1 MRVYPT
7 PRARQLRVGTML
19 SSGIYGLFRL
29 DDGPV
34 DPRDADALGIG
45 CGDLSGAAFVHAVD
59 PHDPNALHRVEA
71 DGALTI
77 LVGHIE
83 EPQALAA
90 RLKVA
95 PTLPAALLAR
105 AALDRFGGETAAEMI
120 GEWSLLHWDRRDRR
134 LVLTMSA
141 ARRDR
146 LFFAVDGPRVAVAPN
161 LFALSRI
168 AWIGNRLDEAG
179 LLVSIG
185 RADLRA
191 ALREEMGD
199 RTMLAKVRQLEPAT
213 RLTITADGIR
223 CDAAAILV
231 PQPRWTGSFDDAVV
245 AAEET
250 MRTIL
255 RARIARTAVPGV
267 LLSGGLDSSTI
278 AWLAARE
285 RAAEQRMILLT
296 SVAPPGSGLADE
308 AAFAD
313 AVADR
318 IGLTAE
324 HVSPPEDADIYRPSD
339 AILGGASRPPM
350 PVRHCLTETF
360 QARGKAL
367 GATALFDGSFG
378 EATLTGKF
386 ALTTMRQRLRGT
398 AGRLR
403 RALAG
408 AVEEPARHGP
418 FHVRLSP
425 ARLAALPAAMRAPP
439 PSAMVEN
446 EIRRPRDA
454 WGYLPGAD
462 KALLHPNEFYPGA
475 LRMEFPFRDVRLLR
489 LFAGFPAG
497 FLVHDGLDRAPVR
510 HMLAGHL
517 PDMIRL
523 RRSGRPASPDHMA
536 RLQRQASAARGRIA
550 TFRKA
555 EVQEWIDLDWLDQML
570 ATIAARG
577 PANFAESYEVQ
588 LTAITAEF
596 LTWWRA
602 RS

>member
-1 MRVYPT
+1 
-7 PRARQLRVGTML
+7 ML

-29 DDGPV
+29 DGGPV
-34 DPRDADALGIG
+34 DLRDGNALGMG
-45 CGDLSGAAFVHAVD
+45 GGDMSGAACAHAVD
-59 PHDPNALHRVEA
+59 PQDPNALHRVEA

-90 RLKVA
+90 RLNVA
-95 PTLPAALLAR
+95 PTLPAAVLAR

-120 GEWSLLHWDRRDRR
+120 GEWSLLHWDRGDHR

-168 AWIGNRLDEAG
+168 SWIGNRLDEAG

-213 RLTITADGIR
+213 RLTITANGIR
-223 CDAAAILV
+223 RDAAAILV
-231 PQPRWTGSFDDAVV
+231 PQPRWTGSFNDAVV

-255 RARIARTAVPGV
+255 HARIARTAVPGV

-278 AWLAARE
+278 AWLASRE

-308 AAFAD
+308 AMFAD

-324 HVSPPEDADIYRPSD
+324 HVWPPEHADIYRPSD
-339 AILGGASRPPM
+339 AILAGASRPPM

-386 ALTTMRQRLRGT
+386 ALTTMRQHLRST

-403 RALAG
+403 RALVG
-408 AVEEPARHGP
+408 AAAEPVRGA
-418 FHVRLSP
+418 FHVRLS
-425 ARLAALPAAMRAPP
+425 AERLAALPAAMRAPP
-439 PSAMVEN
+439 PATVKN
-446 EIRRPRDA
+446 AIRRPHDP

-475 LRMEFPFRDVRLLR
+475 LRMEFPFRDIRLLR

-510 HMLAGHL
+510 YMLASHL

-536 RLQRQASAARGRIA
+536 RLQRQASAARQRIA

-555 EVQEWIDLDWLDQML
+555 EVQEWIDLDWLDQAL
-570 ATIAARG
+570 ARIAARG

>member
-1 MRVYPT
+1 
-7 PRARQLRVGTML
+7 ML

-29 DDGPV
+29 DGGPV
-34 DPRDADALGIG
+34 DPRDVAALGLDSG
-45 CGDLSGAAFVHAVD
+45 NVSGAAFAHEVD
-59 PHDPNALHRVEA
+59 PQDRTALHRIEA
-71 DGALTI
+71 DDALTI

-83 EPQALAA
+83 EPQALAV
-90 RLKVA
+90 RLNVP

-105 AALDRFGGETAAEMI
+105 AALDRFGSETPAEMI

-168 AWIGNRLDEAG
+168 AWIGNRLDEMG
-179 LLVSIG
+179 LLASIG

-213 RLTITADGIR
+213 RLTIMADGIYR
-223 CDAAAILV
+223 DVAAILV

-245 AAEET
+245 ASEET
-250 MRTIL
+250 MQTIL

-285 RAAEQRMILLT
+285 RAADQRMILLT
-296 SVAPPGSGLADE
+296 SVAPPGSGLVDE
-308 AAFAD
+308 AVFAD

-324 HVSPPEDADIYRPSD
+324 HVSPPENADIYRPSD
-339 AILGGASRPPM
+339 LILGGASRPPM

-360 QARGKAL
+360 QMRGKAL

-386 ALTTMRQRLRGT
+386 ALTTMRQQLRGT
-398 AGRLR
+398 AGRVR
-403 RALAG
+403 RYLAG
-408 AVEEPARHGP
+408 TAVEPAGGA
-418 FHVRLSP
+418 FHVRLS
-425 ARLAALPAAMRAPP
+425 AERLGALPEAMRAPP
-439 PSAMVEN
+439 AATVKN
-446 EIRRPRDA
+446 EVRRPRDA

-510 HMLAGHL
+510 HMLAGYL
-517 PDMIRL
+517 PDTIRL

-536 RLQRQASAARGRIA
+536 RLQRQAPAARGRIA
-550 TFRKA
+550 EFRKA
-555 EVQEWIDLDWLDQML
+555 EVQEWIDLDWLDQAL
-570 ATIAARG
+570 AKVAERG
-577 PANFAESYEVQ
+577 PTNFAESYEVQ

>member
-1 MRVYPT
+1 M
-7 PRARQLRVGTML
+7 ASSGML

-29 DDGPV
+29 DGGPV
-34 DPRDADALGIG
+34 DPRDVAALGLES
-45 CGDLSGAAFVHAVD
+45 GDVAGAAFTHAVD
-59 PHDPNALHRVEA
+59 PHDRTALHRIEA
-71 DGALTI
+71 DDALTI
-77 LVGHIE
+77 FVGHIE

-90 RLKVA
+90 RLNVA

-105 AALDRFGGETAAEMI
+105 AALERFGRETPAEMI

-168 AWIGNRLDEAG
+168 SWIGNRLDEAG

-213 RLTITADGIR
+213 RLTISAEDIR
-223 CDAAAILV
+223 RDTTPILV
-231 PQPRWTGSFDDAVV
+231 AQPRWTGSFDDAVV
-245 AAEET
+245 ASEET
-250 MRTIL
+250 LRTIL
-255 RARIARTAVPGV
+255 HARIARTAVPGV

-278 AWLAARE
+278 AWLAASE
-285 RAAEQRMILLT
+285 RTAEQRMILLT

-339 AILGGASRPPM
+339 LILGGASRPPM

-378 EATLTGKF
+378 EATLTVKF
-386 ALTTMRQRLRGT
+386 PLTTMRQRMRGT

-403 RALAG
+403 RYLAG
-408 AVEEPARHGP
+408 AAEEPVRHGP

-425 ARLAALPAAMRAPP
+425 ARLAALPEAMRSP
-439 PSAMVEN
+439 PSAPIED
-446 EIRRPRDA
+446 EIRRPRDL

-489 LFAGFPAG
+489 LFAGFPAD
-497 FLVHDGLDRAPVR
+497 FFVHDGLDRAPVR
-510 HMLAGHL
+510 HMLAGQL
-517 PDMIRL
+517 PDTIRL

-550 TFRKA
+550 VFRKA
-555 EVQEWIDLDWLDQML
+555 EVQEWIDLDWLDQAL
-570 ATIAARG
+570 AKVAERG
-577 PANFAESYEVQ
+577 PTNFAESYEVQ

>member
-1 MRVYPT
+1 MASSV
-7 PRARQLRVGTML
+7 ML
-19 SSGIYGLFRL
+19 SGGIYGLFRL
-29 DDGPV
+29 DGGPV
-34 DPRDADALGIG
+34 DPRDVAALGLDR
-45 CGDLSGAAFVHAVD
+45 GDVAGAAFAHAVD
-59 PHDPNALHRVEA
+59 PHDRTALHRIEA
-71 DGALTI
+71 DEALTI

-90 RLKVA
+90 RLNVP

-105 AALDRFGGETAAEMI
+105 AALERFGGETAAEMI

-146 LFFAVDGPRVAVAPN
+146 LFFAVDGPHVAVAPN

-168 AWIGNRLDEAG
+168 AWIGNRLDEVG
-179 LLVSIG
+179 LLASIG

-213 RLTITADGIR
+213 RLTISAGGIR
-223 CDAAAILV
+223 RDAAAILV

-245 AAEET
+245 ASEET
-250 MRTIL
+250 LRTIL
-255 RARIARTAVPGV
+255 HARIARTAVPGV

-278 AWLAARE
+278 AWLAASE
-285 RAAEQRMILLT
+285 RAAEQRMVLLT
-296 SVAPPGSGLADE
+296 SVAPPSSGLADE

-339 AILGGASRPPM
+339 LILGGASRPPM

-360 QARGKAL
+360 QTRGKAL

-378 EATLTGKF
+378 EATLTVKF
-386 ALTTMRQRLRGT
+386 PLTTMRQRMRGT

-403 RALAG
+403 RYLAG
-408 AVEEPARHGP
+408 GTVEPVRGA
-418 FHVRLSP
+418 FHVRLS
-425 ARLAALPAAMRAPP
+425 AERLAALPEAMRAPP
-439 PSAMVEN
+439 AAMVEN
-446 EIRRPRDA
+446 EIRRPRDL

-497 FLVHDGLDRAPVR
+497 FFVHDGLDRAPVR
-510 HMLAGHL
+510 HMLAGQL
-517 PDMIRL
+517 PDTIRL

-550 TFRKA
+550 VFRKA
-555 EVQEWIDLDWLDQML
+555 EVQEWIDLDWLDQAL
-570 ATIAARG
+570 AKLAARG

>member
-1 MRVYPT
+1 
-7 PRARQLRVGTML
+7 ML

-29 DDGPV
+29 DGGPV
-34 DPRDADALGIG
+34 DPRDGDALGMG
-45 CGDLSGAAFVHAVD
+45 GGDVSGAAFAHAID
-59 PHDPNALHRVEA
+59 PHAPNALHRVEA

-83 EPQALAA
+83 EPQDLAA
-90 RLKVA
+90 RLNVA

-105 AALDRFGGETAAEMI
+105 AALDRFGGETAAEMV

-168 AWIGNRLDEAG
+168 AWIGNQLDEAG

-213 RLTITADGIR
+213 RLTISAGGIR
-223 CDAAAILV
+223 RDAAAILV

-245 AAEET
+245 ASEET
-250 MRTIL
+250 LRTIL

-278 AWLAARE
+278 AWLASCE

-324 HVSPPEDADIYRPSD
+324 HVSPPKNADIYRPSD

-403 RALAG
+403 RYLAG
-408 AVEEPARHGP
+408 AGVEPVRQSP

-425 ARLAALPAAMRAPP
+425 ARIAARPAAMRAPP
-439 PSAMVEN
+439 PAAVDDRIRN
-446 EIRRPRDA
+446 DIRRPHDQ

-536 RLQRQASAARGRIA
+536 RLQHQASAARGRIA

-555 EVQEWIDLDWLDQML
+555 EVQDWIDLDWLDQAL
-570 ATIAARG
+570 ARVAARG

>member
-1 MRVYPT
+1 
-7 PRARQLRVGTML
+7 ML

-29 DDGPV
+29 DGGPV
-34 DPRDADALGIG
+34 DPRDVAALGLDSASVPG
-45 CGDLSGAAFVHAVD
+45 VPGRAFAHAVD
-59 PHDPNALHRVEA
+59 PHDPTALHRIEA
-71 DGALTI
+71 DDALTI

-90 RLKVA
+90 RLNVA
-95 PTLPAALLAR
+95 PTLPAAALAR
-105 AALDRFGGETAAEMI
+105 AALDRFGSETPAEMI

-146 LFFAVDGPRVAVAPN
+146 LFVAVDGPRVAVAPN

-168 AWIGNRLDEAG
+168 SWIGNRLDEAG
-179 LLVSIG
+179 LLVSIA

-191 ALREEMGD
+191 ALREEMRD

-223 CDAAAILV
+223 RDAAAVLV

-255 RARIARTAVPGV
+255 RARVARTAVPGV

-324 HVSPPEDADIYRPSD
+324 HVSPPEDAAIYRPSD

-386 ALTTMRQRLRGT
+386 ALTTMRQQLRGT
-398 AGRLR
+398 AGRVR
-403 RALAG
+403 RYLAG
-408 AVEEPARHGP
+408 TAVEPVRGA
-418 FHVRLSP
+418 FHVRLS
-425 ARLAALPAAMRAPP
+425 AERLAALPAAMRAPP
-439 PSAMVEN
+439 PVMVEN
-446 EIRRPRDA
+446 EMRRPRDA

-497 FLVHDGLDRAPVR
+497 FLVHAGLDRAPVR

-517 PDMIRL
+517 PDRIRL

-555 EVQEWIDLDWLDQML
+555 EVQEWLDLDWLDQAL

-577 PANFAESYEVQ
+577 PASFAESYEVQ